1 MIKAIK
7 NVIHNGQKY
16 KHGDEIRG
24 FTKEEAERLIKLGAA
39 EEEGKTSYEPEAN
52 KDNPLLDD
60 LTTPEQFAKL
70 KADEQ
75 KELLETLLI
84 DPAGKAED
92 RIAQYEE
99 WYAEQWPAGG
109 LSEL

>member
-7 NVIHNGQKY
+7 NVIHNGEKY
-16 KHGDEIRG
+16 KHGDEILG
-24 FTKEEAERLIKLGAA
+24 LTKAEAERLIKLGAA
-39 EEEGKTSYEPEAN
+39 EEEGKTSYESETD
-52 KDNPLLDD
+52 KDNPLFDD

-84 DPAGKAED
+84 DPAGKSED
-92 RIAQYEE
+92 RISQYEE
-99 WYAEQWPAGG
+99 WYAEQWTAGG
-109 LSEL
+109 LNEL